1 MSGKDII
8 NLIKEHRG
16 KMTDK
21 ELSDLMTER
30 YPKIMSKLTFGKA
43 ANIDCCLNNDSDF
56 CGGYWRQAYDFPKPG
71 DKING
76 GVVSTCGFFTFDIDY
91 N

>member
-1 MSGKDII
+1 MSEEDII

-16 KMTDK
+16 SMTDK

-30 YPKIMSKLTFGKA
+30 YPKLMSKLTFGEA
-43 ANIDCCLNNDSDF
+43 YLIDLNLNGSDF
-56 CGGYWRQAYDFPKPG
+56 CGGYWRQAYDFPKSG